1 MVKSFSP
8 YELYNCCAKK
18 ITLKAAHDFISISD
32 AYLTTDCP
40 DGTGYLF
47 LFPSLDMTWFRETFN
62 HIWKYYSSG
71 TSPSQVQYMTTQEWN
86 SKELNQGYLL

>member
-47 LFPSLDMTWFRETFN
+47 LFPSLDMT
-62 HIWKYYSSG
+62 
-71 TSPSQVQYMTTQEWN
+71 
-86 SKELNQGYLL
+86 